1 MNLSKVD
8 HDYLKQLEKH
18 KDSAGRVWNK
28 GSYQQ
33 KLVSQKWYDSH
44 KEDRTANFYEFKK
57 DKIDINEDKINDGFR
72 VRLFSKTSKRE
83 FKAKAWEIDEE
94 GIVTLKSANSYTMY
108 LGKYKYNFEKKSFK
122 KIEGYGPNFF
132 ISAE

>member
-1 MNLSKVD
+1 M
-8 HDYLKQLEKH
+8 EM
-18 KDSAGRVWNK
+18 
-28 GSYQQ
+28 
-33 KLVSQKWYDSH
+33 
-44 KEDRTANFYEFKK
+44 
-57 DKIDINEDKINDGFR
+57 NEDKINDGFR

-108 LGKYKYNFEKKSFK
+108 LGKYKYNFEEKSFK
-122 KIEGYGPNFF
+122 KIEGYGPNSF